1 LAVRKELG
9 EPTFILA
16 TEPPTLGQRRFAFA
30 VIGVVF
36 AMFGVSVAIGLKAP
50 FARIPV
56 QIDAFVPALAAIVF
70 VNDFITATLLFGQ
83 FSIVRSRA
91 LLVIASGY
99 LFTAV
104 MAIPFAL
111 TFPGAFSPTGL
122 LNAGLQSAAWI
133 YNFWHYGFPLV
144 AIAYA
149 MLRGVDRASTMSR
162 GSAWPAIIRSV
173 AIVLGVAYGLT
184 WLATTGAEFL
194 PHLFLDSIH
203 PTPLARIVTSTNTFI
218 CAIALALLYSRRCSV
233 LDLWLMVVLCAWLT
247 ELALLDALLFPR
259 FTFGFYVGRGFTLLT
274 SVVVLV
280 VLLAEMTRL
289 YARLARSNMALQ
301 RERANKLM
309 NLEAMAVSIS
319 HEVRQP
325 LTAIASNG
333 DAGLICLGQ
342 ASPDI
347 EEARAAFSD
356 IVADSHRVSQ
366 VFDNI
371 RALFGRA
378 DQRQES
384 IDVNEMALGVLR
396 SLRADLKGHGITTRV
411 ELGSGLPLVMG
422 HGGQLQEVF
431 SNLVRN
437 AIEAMDTVEVGNRML
452 LVRTENR
459 GRDSIAVAVEDSGP
473 GIAPEKVDCIFDAF
487 VTTKSN
493 GMGLGLAICRM
504 IVERHGGQLSAAR
517 AGASGGARFK
527 VVLPVKSTVGLAAV
541 QH

>member
-1 LAVRKELG
+1 
-9 EPTFILA
+9 
-16 TEPPTLGQRRFAFA
+16 
-30 VIGVVF
+30 
-36 AMFGVSVAIGLKAP
+36 
-50 FARIPV
+50 
-56 QIDAFVPALAAIVF
+56 
-70 VNDFITATLLFGQ
+70 
-83 FSIVRSRA
+83 
-91 LLVIASGY
+91 
-99 LFTAV
+99 
-104 MAIPFAL
+104 
-111 TFPGAFSPTGL
+111 
-122 LNAGLQSAAWI
+122 
-133 YNFWHYGFPLV
+133 
-144 AIAYA
+144 
-149 MLRGVDRASTMSR
+149 
-162 GSAWPAIIRSV
+162 
-173 AIVLGVAYGLT
+173 
-184 WLATTGAEFL
+184 
-194 PHLFLDSIH
+194 
-203 PTPLARIVTSTNTFI
+203 
-218 CAIALALLYSRRCSV
+218 
-233 LDLWLMVVLCAWLT
+233 
-247 ELALLDALLFPR
+247 
-259 FTFGFYVGRGFTLLT
+259 
-274 SVVVLV
+274 
-280 VLLAEMTRL
+280 
-289 YARLARSNMALQ
+289 
-301 RERANKLM
+301 
-309 NLEAMAVSIS
+309 
-319 HEVRQP
+319 VRQP

-527 VVLPVKSTVGLAAV
+527 VVLPVKSAVGLAAV